1 MAFKMKGHTLPG
13 IKQKSEGNTDLKD
26 GRSGSAAFQQK
37 SALKQALTKEEYMS
51 LYPAASED
59 EKEKVVQLGLTKD
72 EITKGLLNM
81 SITEIENYRSK
92 NAPKYKSAF
101 QHRVDDVPS
110 HQDEYGEEHYEDLQ
124 TDEEHKNGTRTHWPD
139 GTKRT
144 KREIFEWDETKAEE
158 EKEKDKKRPQGVD
171 SKWEN
176 ADEVD

>member
-26 GRSGSAAFQQK
+26 GRSGSA
-37 SALKQALTKEEYMS
+37 
-51 LYPAASED
+51 
-59 EKEKVVQLGLTKD
+59 V
-72 EITKGLLNM
+72 
-81 SITEIENYRSK
+81 
-92 NAPKYKSAF
+92 F

-144 KREIFEWDETKAEE
+144 KREIFEWDENKAEE
-158 EKEKDKKRPQGVD
+158 EKEKDKKDLKKLIQNG
-171 SKWEN
+171 KTQTK
-176 ADEVD
+176 